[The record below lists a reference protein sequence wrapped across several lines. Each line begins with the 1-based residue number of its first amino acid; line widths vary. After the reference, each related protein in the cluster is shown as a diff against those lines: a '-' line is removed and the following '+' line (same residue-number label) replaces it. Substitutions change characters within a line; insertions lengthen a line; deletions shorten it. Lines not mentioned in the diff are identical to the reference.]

1 MELFWINDVI
11 AVATRPRGGD
21 WLRDDLAAAQIR
33 GVRIVVSCL
42 TREEESDL
50 GLEAE
55 SEETRSLG
63 MDFVRVPIA
72 DQGVP
77 QPGVVEEVLS
87 SMGRTSGPDR
97 KVAIHCRQGLGR
109 SPLVAGAMLVRT
121 GMTPRNAW
129 EAISRARGQP
139 VPETDEQRRWLTRFA
154 ATVVR
159 R

>member
-1 MELFWINDVI
+1 MELFWISDVI

-121 GMTPRNAW
+121 GLTPLNAW
-129 EAISRARGQP
+129 EAISRARGLP
-139 VPETDEQRRWLTRFA
+139 VPETDEQRRWLTHFA
-154 ATVVR
+154 ATFR